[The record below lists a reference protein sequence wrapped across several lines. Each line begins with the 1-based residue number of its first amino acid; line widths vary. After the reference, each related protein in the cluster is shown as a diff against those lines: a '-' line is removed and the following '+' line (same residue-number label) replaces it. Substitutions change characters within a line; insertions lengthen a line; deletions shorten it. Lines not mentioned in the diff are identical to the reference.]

1 MENYVAL
8 IRSEGNTY
16 QVLSCSMMSCLSL
29 NGHDYTGVAVADRV
43 MSSVVDLQIYPWT
56 SSETQTQPQ
65 NIQS

>member
-1 MENYVAL
+1 MENYIAP
-8 IRSEGNTY
+8 IRSERNTY
-16 QVLSCSMMSCLSL
+16 QVMPCSMMSCLSL